1 MPPPDTVINV
11 RLDPHAA
18 GNAMPAFNGRLIS
31 VDEHWLVVQSSK
43 EVFYIP
49 LDKVLCFT
57 VAGR

>member
-11 RLDPHAA
+11 RLDPHTPGGAVPPF
-18 GNAMPAFNGRLIS
+18 NARLIS

-49 LDKVLCFT
+49 REKLLCFT